1 MAQKFTKKYK
11 AQVWSNR
18 ALFEFIF
25 PPEDVFFAI
34 AVASCFIVNVIGRTE
49 HDHLSQEQQ

>member
-1 MAQKFTKKYK
+1 M
-11 AQVWSNR
+11 
-18 ALFEFIF
+18 FEITF
-25 PPEDVFFAI
+25 PSEGVFFAI